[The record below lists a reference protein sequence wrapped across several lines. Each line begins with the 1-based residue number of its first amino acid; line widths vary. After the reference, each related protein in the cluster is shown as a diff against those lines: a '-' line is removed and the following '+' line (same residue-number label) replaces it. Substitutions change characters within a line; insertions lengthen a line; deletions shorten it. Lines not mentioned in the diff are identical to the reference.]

1 MTEEPTDADGA
12 PTATARRD
20 ATHNA
25 KSTRHLA
32 HSHAGKMALDWCL
45 LAWRCVNCALVAP
58 AGRPVPS

>member
-32 HSHAGKMALDWCL
+32 HSHAGKMALDWP
-45 LAWRCVNCALVAP
+45 LAGLALCNCALVAP